1 MKSPRLSQRRR
12 GFFCFVYYLDKVH
25 ITKYSELVGIKNEG
39 ETMKI
44 STKGR
49 YALRIMIDLA
59 MNVDKGPIRVKD
71 IANRQSIS
79 EKYLEQII
87 ALFNKAGYVK
97 SIRGAQGGYL
107 LTKEPK
113 EYTVGMILRLA
124 EGSIA
129 PVSCVDDSSDGC
141 EKRGACVSA
150 MLWQKMNDAV
160 NEVVDNTTL
169 QDLVDWQENIIE

>member
-1 MKSPRLSQRRR
+1 
-12 GFFCFVYYLDKVH
+12 
-25 ITKYSELVGIKNEG
+25 
-39 ETMKI
+39 MKI

-59 MNVDKGPIRVKD
+59 MNPNQGPVRVKD
-71 IANRQSIS
+71 IASRQDIS

-87 ALFNKAGYVK
+87 AMFNKAGYVK

-107 LTKEPK
+107 LTKEPT

-129 PVSCVDDSSDGC
+129 PVSCVDDASEVCDR
-141 EKRGACVSA
+141 KNVCVSA
-150 MLWQKMNDAV
+150 MLWEKINDAV

-169 QDLVDWQENIIE
+169 QDLVDWQKNI

>member
-1 MKSPRLSQRRR
+1 
-12 GFFCFVYYLDKVH
+12 
-25 ITKYSELVGIKNEG
+25 
-39 ETMKI
+39 MKI

-59 MNVDKGPIRVKD
+59 LHMNEGPVRVKD
-71 IANRQSIS
+71 IAGRQGIS

-87 ALFNKAGYVK
+87 SLFNKAGYVK

-107 LTKEPK
+107 LTKAPA
-113 EYTVGMILRLA
+113 EYTAGMILRLA

-129 PVSCVDDSSDGC
+129 PVSCVDASAERC
-141 EKRGACVSA
+141 EKKDSCVSA
-150 MLWQKMNDAV
+150 LLWEKMNIAV

-169 QDLVDWQENIIE
+169 QDLIDWQQNIVGS